1 MPSDFHACNNPLG
14 FTVKLLLTITKA
26 KVCFKKKSGS
36 DFQYNL
42 TLGAKDLKTIPTA

>member
-1 MPSDFHACNNPLG
+1 MPSDFHAINNPLG
-14 FTVKLLLTITKA
+14 FTVKLLAITKA
-26 KVCFKKKSGS
+26 KACFKKTSGS